1 MPSTRCPAPSAS
13 ARALALALA
22 RHDTPRESRVR
33 LGHPDG
39 QSRSPEQEGAA
50 R

>member
-1 MPSTRCPAPSAS
+1 MPGTRRPAPS
-13 ARALALALA
+13 ALALALA

-33 LGHPDG
+33 LGRPNG